1 MMYIEGHWETIN
13 TLQDISKIVREHYN
27 YELADEMDE
36 LIESTSTS
44 HYDSYRL
51 EELEDIIEQIR
62 SIVY

>member
-44 HYDSYRL
+44 HYDSDRL